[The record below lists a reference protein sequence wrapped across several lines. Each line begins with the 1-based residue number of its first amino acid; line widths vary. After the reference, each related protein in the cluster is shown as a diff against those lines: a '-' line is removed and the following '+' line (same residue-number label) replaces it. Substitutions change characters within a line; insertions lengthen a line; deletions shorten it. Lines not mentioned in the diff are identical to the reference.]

1 MCGAIF
7 SWYEEGCYYL
17 LCEGGSIAEDYNYE
31 LKLWL
36 EQRVYSHE
44 KEWDKLYRF
53 FFYIS
58 HFQTDEL
65 ENSQVCFSLSYISD

>member
-36 EQRVYSHE
+36 EA
-44 KEWDKLYRF
+44 KG
-53 FFYIS
+53 I
-58 HFQTDEL
+58 
-65 ENSQVCFSLSYISD
+65 FS